1 VSQAFAS
8 NETMFDEEKHIIRKY
23 TSSSSIKIAEDGSLF
38 DIFSWPSLK
47 PGSISA
53 FKVKGKTHIHTNPGI
68 FFCGC
73 TNPGMNNHLFQV
85 PLL

>member
-1 VSQAFAS
+1 
-8 NETMFDEEKHIIRKY
+8 MRKY

-53 FKVKGKTHIHTNPGI
+53 FKVKGKYI
-68 FFCGC
+68 F
-73 TNPGMNNHLFQV
+73 TQTQE
-85 PLL
+85 

>member
-68 FFCGC
+68 FFAGIQ
-73 TNPGMNNHLFQV
+73 TQE
-85 PLL
+85 

>member
-1 VSQAFAS
+1 MSQAFAS
-8 NETMFDEEKHIIRKY
+8 NETMFDEEKHIMRKY

-53 FKVKGKTHIHTNPGI
+53 FKVRGKTHIY
-68 FFCGC
+68 
-73 TNPGMNNHLFQV
+73 TNPGMDNHLFQV
-85 PLL
+85 PLLGTYVQRM